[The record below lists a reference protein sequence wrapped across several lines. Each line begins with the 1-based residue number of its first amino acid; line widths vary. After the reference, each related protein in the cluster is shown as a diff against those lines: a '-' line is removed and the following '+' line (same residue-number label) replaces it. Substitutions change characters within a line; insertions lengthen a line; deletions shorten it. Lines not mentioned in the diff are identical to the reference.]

1 MEHVSVAG
9 DQDTRAVSPVPAPR
23 PAPAPPGL
31 PPPVAG
37 PRPGVRW
44 AEAGGTAALQPQTRP
59 ITESLH
65 LRHYQDTML
74 NRP

>member
-37 PRPGVRW
+37 PRPGVRG
-44 AEAGGTAALQPQTRP
+44 AEAGGTAALQPQAR
-59 ITESLH
+59 H
-65 LRHYQDTML
+65 LDTCS
-74 NRP
+74 